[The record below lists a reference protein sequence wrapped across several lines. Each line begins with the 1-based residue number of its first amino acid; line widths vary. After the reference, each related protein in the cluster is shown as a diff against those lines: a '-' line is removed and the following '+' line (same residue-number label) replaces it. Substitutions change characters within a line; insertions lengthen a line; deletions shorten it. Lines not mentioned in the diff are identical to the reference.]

1 MLNLYYIPYKLG
13 LYFQCGIAKTRG
25 VAGQPRRVQPMKIIE
40 RDYKK
45 ELA

>member
-13 LYFQCGIAKTRG
+13 LYFHCGIAKTRD
-25 VAGQPRRVQPMKIIE
+25 VDGQPRRVQPMKIIE